1 MKGESSMNWVTVIA
15 GVILFFAPFLAGYSG
30 NPTGLWTS
38 LIMGAVIVVLG
49 YMKNY
54 KWAAIIGLL
63 TFIAPW
69 VLGFSGI
76 GAALWS
82 CLLLGGVVA
91 ILDGYRGFFSGR
103 GTDTAQH
110 A

>member
-1 MKGESSMNWVTVIA
+1 MNWVTVIA
-15 GVILFFAPFLAGYSG
+15 GVVLFLAPFIAGYSG
-30 NPTGLWTS
+30 TPSALWAS
-38 LIMGAVIVVLG
+38 LILGVVIAALG

-54 KWAAIIGLL
+54 KWAAIAGLL

-69 VLGFSGI
+69 ILGFSGI

-82 CLLLGGVVA
+82 CLVLGGVVA

-103 GTDTAQH
+103 GTHTAQH